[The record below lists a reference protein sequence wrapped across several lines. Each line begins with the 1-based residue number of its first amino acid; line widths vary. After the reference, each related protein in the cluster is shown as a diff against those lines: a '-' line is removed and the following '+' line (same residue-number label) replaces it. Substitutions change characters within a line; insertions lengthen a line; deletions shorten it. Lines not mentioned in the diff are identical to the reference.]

1 MCVKAADLSFGEDVL
16 LSYLPLSHVAAQ
28 LLDIY
33 VPILCGGSTY
43 FARPD
48 ALKVSSSFLAQLI
61 CTHLLNSTLCYFR
74 ELWAKL

>member
-48 ALKVSSSFLAQLI
+48 ALKVNSSSLAQLI
-61 CTHLLNSTLCYFR
+61 CTQLLNSTLCYFR
-74 ELWAKL
+74 ELWVKL